1 MVRLESGHKRSQRQ
15 CLKLLDGDWIHA
27 SWSIWISSLRYKI
40 IIIKCVLVTYHGG
53 RYSCRMSC
61 WVFGYNTQLH
71 WLPIHSRYIFQ
82 VLGSHLM
89 FSEWSSISMHQIT
102 FVLYVP
108 SRSRRSCDQGLLA
121 VHCMSLKT
129 KGDRAFSTVAPEL
142 WNSLPFSLRSADSV
156 EPNTY
161 LFTIAFNELF

>member
-1 MVRLESGHKRSQRQ
+1 MVRLERRKVTEAVPKTSGWWLNPCKLIYMDQFSQIQNHYYKMCACHLPWWR
-15 CLKLLDGDWIHA
+15 LL
-27 SWSIWISSLRYKI
+27 
-40 IIIKCVLVTYHGG
+40 
-53 RYSCRMSC
+53 
-61 WVFGYNTQLH
+61 VFGYNTQLH

-82 VLGSHLM
+82 VLGSHLK
-89 FSEWSSISMHQIT
+89 FSEWSSINIHQIT

-121 VHCMSLKT
+121 VHCTSLKT

-142 WNSLPFSLRSADSV
+142 WNSFPFSLRSADSV